1 MPVRRLRRSLAVC
14 SLSYIVTFSTDSM
27 TGRNLL
33 GGVFPLVTNAMFTN
47 LGYPGASSLLGGI
60 VSFCICGKG
69 FNADLDREPCSVS
82 FPGSFYCLDQRSGP
96 GANLQV

>member
-1 MPVRRLRRSLAVC
+1 
-14 SLSYIVTFSTDSM
+14 M

-60 VSFCICGKG
+60 VSFCICEKG

>member
-1 MPVRRLRRSLAVC
+1 
-14 SLSYIVTFSTDSM
+14 M

-60 VSFCICGKG
+60 VSFRICEKEPD
-69 FNADLDREPCSVS
+69 ADADADSTGSVVVYR
-82 FPGSFYCLDQRSGP
+82 PVGP
-96 GANLQV
+96 PAVWT